1 MVEPLLRSWVAA
13 KVTEL
18 EGFEDEVVI
27 DSVCRR
33 LADVDLNREAFEK
46 YLGILM
52 DERAGAFSSQL
63 WSYLDAQGGG
73 VGCSPTASAAPARSQ
88 PLSPAEEAILE
99 EEGDGAGDDEDEYS
113 EYSDEADEGDEE
125 ELGEEED
132 GRCPEDAAA
141 ATEGAT
147 GGDGHEAEEED
158 DDDDDLEEDAAAAK
172 KTKKK
177 AFTVTLSRAGGSL
190 GIAMNGNYVT
200 AVHEGGAAA
209 TEGSIKVGDI
219 VVEVNG
225 KDTGLNTFAKL
236 IPADKEK
243 PIKMR
248 LIRLEV
254 VE

>member
-1 MVEPLLRSWVAA
+1 MAPKRKKEEKES
-13 KVTEL
+13 K
-18 EGFEDEVVI
+18 DE
-27 DSVCRR
+27 
-33 LADVDLNREAFEK
+33 E
-46 YLGILM
+46 
-52 DERAGAFSSQL
+52 
-63 WSYLDAQGGG
+63 
-73 VGCSPTASAAPARSQ
+73 
-88 PLSPAEEAILE
+88 AEEKEEKEEKE
-99 EEGDGAGDDEDEYS
+99 EEAEGEEDDYEDPEDDEY
-113 EYSDEADEGDEE
+113 EE
-125 ELGEEED
+125 PVEKKSKKSKKKKEVEE
-132 GRCPEDAAA
+132 
-141 ATEGAT
+141 
-147 GGDGHEAEEED
+147 EEED